1 MRLLFG
7 RDSTHKSGHVIAGE
21 IGGFPPT
28 AASSAGARSVDTTT
42 EEAKMN
48 LRNPSTFRRQIG
60 GAAMIVA
67 PLVIVLAE
75 LLHGRFETSA
85 AEQIA
90 VVTDNTGRWYAAH
103 ILVLVG
109 LVLTVPAFLGLARLL
124 ERSRPVIANVSRLA
138 FVPGLVA
145 LTSLAG
151 MELVLWQ
158 MAQPGRDRVEMVA
171 LLESLNESAGIAPL
185 FGFVLLFPVAWLLAG
200 IGLYFARATPVWG
213 AALIALS
220 QPVGFVSEFSGGPK
234 WLAVAAQI
242 AFAIGLVPV
251 GVRVLRQ
258 SDDAWEQR
266 PVVAEVS
273 SAE

>member
-1 MRLLFG
+1 M
-7 RDSTHKSGHVIAGE
+7 
-21 IGGFPPT
+21 
-28 AASSAGARSVDTTT
+28 
-42 EEAKMN
+42 
-48 LRNPSTFRRQIG
+48 
-60 GAAMIVA
+60 
-67 PLVIVLAE
+67 
-75 LLHGRFETSA
+75 
-85 AEQIA
+85 
-90 VVTDNTGRWYAAH
+90 
-103 ILVLVG
+103 LVG

-200 IGLYFARATPVWG
+200 IGLYVARATPVWG

-220 QPVGFVSEFSGGPK
+220 QPVGFVSESSGGPK
-234 WLAVAAQI
+234 WLAVAGRPDRVRDRTRSGRRPCNQA
-242 AFAIGLVPV
+242 V
-251 GVRVLRQ
+251 GRRVGTAAGRGRGELC
-258 SDDAWEQR
+258 
-266 PVVAEVS
+266 
-273 SAE
+273 

>member
-1 MRLLFG
+1 
-7 RDSTHKSGHVIAGE
+7 
-21 IGGFPPT
+21 
-28 AASSAGARSVDTTT
+28 
-42 EEAKMN
+42 MN
-48 LRNPSTFRRQIG
+48 LRNPRTFRRQIG

-75 LLHGRFETSA
+75 LLHGRFETDA
-85 AEQIA
+85 AKQIA

-103 ILVLVG
+103 VLVLVG

-124 ERSRPVIANVSRLA
+124 ERSRPVIANISRLV

-145 LTSLAG
+145 LTSVAG

-158 MAQPGRDRVEMVA
+158 MAQPGRDRLEMVA

-185 FGFVLLFPVAWLLAG
+185 FGFVLLFPAAWLLAG
-200 IGLYFARATPVWG
+200 IGLYVSRATPVWG

-234 WLAVAAQI
+234 WLAVAAQV

-258 SDDAWEQR
+258 SDDTWKPRQA
-266 PVVAEVS
+266 AGEVS